1 MAVKGEEPPLAR
13 EGRACTHVP
22 PGLVHAG
29 ARAARLGETCGRGA
43 LLGGSGGAP
52 RAIWCPSPDPWCGP
66 WRLSCSPRP
75 FSPWA
80 TSATKRRQVEGQ
92 ACAVPLVLR
101 LQSMPP
107 FPTFPRQGQGA
118 PRCQRRSWASALR
131 QGEGVRAAPHRAH
144 RRADGWPAPCPALGA
159 VAASSR
165 WRKRRMRR
173 AFTPTSLRPTRDM
186 ERMSR

>member
-92 ACAVPLVLR
+92 ACAVPLV
-101 LQSMPP
+101 
-107 FPTFPRQGQGA
+107 
-118 PRCQRRSWASALR
+118 
-131 QGEGVRAAPHRAH
+131 
-144 RRADGWPAPCPALGA
+144 
-159 VAASSR
+159 
-165 WRKRRMRR
+165 
-173 AFTPTSLRPTRDM
+173 
-186 ERMSR
+186 